1 MLSMCRLCLPFPLK
15 HLLSLPPYGKTS
27 HLAALLQQP
36 LPSERVCGRRTAP
49 PRILWP
55 QGEQC
60 VGACPALAV
69 TCTHIRAACPSGRTC
84 SAVLSS
90 LA

>member
-15 HLLSLPPYGKTS
+15 HLLSLPPCGKTS
-27 HLAALLQQP
+27 HFAALLQQP
-36 LPSERVCGRRTAP
+36 RMCLWENTP

-69 TCTHIRAACPSGRTC
+69 TCTHVNAACPSGRTC
-84 SAVLSS
+84 SPVLSS